1 MSKNFIAL
9 DSVLADIISKA
20 TTAREMLKAA
30 STEQVEEVEASITLE
45 DVRKLL
51 TQKSRDG
58 KTAEVKALLLK
69 HNANKLSEVNPS
81 DYKSLMTEAEEL

>member
-1 MSKNFIAL
+1 MSKDFIAL

-20 TTAREMLKAA
+20 TIARKMIKA
-30 STEQVEEVEASITLE
+30 STEQVEEVEVSITLE

-81 DYKSLMTEAEEL
+81 EYESLMKEAEEL

>member
-1 MSKNFIAL
+1 MSKDFIAL

-20 TTAREMLKAA
+20 TTAREMIKA
-30 STEQVEEVEASITLE
+30 STEQVEEVEVSITLE

-81 DYKSLMTEAEEL
+81 EYESLMKEAEEL